1 MKYFLGSFGASGGH
15 VDPVLP
21 NGMRG
26 GSQRGDIK
34 KGNDS
39 SGMLVS
45 SLPLTADFTLS
56 PFSLPR
62 RQIRCLEAQQPSFN
76 HEDESQVLS
85 VLEEGGEGA
94 WPTP

>member
-1 MKYFLGSFGASGGH
+1 
-15 VDPVLP
+15 
-21 NGMRG
+21 
-26 GSQRGDIK
+26 
-34 KGNDS
+34 
-39 SGMLVS
+39 MLVS